1 MRPAEPDQ
9 ALALVR
15 RVLAGREAWLVG
27 GLVRDRAAREAP
39 GAAVAREAMPAQLG
53 TGAEG
58 ALDVDVVVRE
68 DPADAAREL
77 ASAGSAAGFA
87 LSAELG
93 AWRVVA
99 RDGAWQIDV
108 EPLRGETL
116 EADLRQRDFT
126 INAIAQSLD
135 GAQTFDPLGGL
146 RDLAQ
151 RRLRAVSG
159 SAFQGDPLRV
169 LRLVRLA
176 VNLDMRPDEGTLAL
190 ARESAGALRG
200 VSPERVFGEL
210 KLIIGGRDPVGGLR
224 LMDDLGATAVVLPEV
239 AALQGVEQSR
249 FHHRDVLGHTLEVV
263 HQSATIA
270 ADPGAVFGEQHA
282 EVVGSLLREP
292 LADGITRGGALR
304 WGALLHDAAK
314 PPTRAVR
321 PDGRV
326 TFVGH
331 DVLGAELASGL
342 LERLRASA
350 RLQAHVAALVRHH
363 LRLGFLV
370 HERQPL
376 DRRIVYA
383 YMRASEP
390 VEVDVTVLS
399 VADRLATRGDRAQE
413 AIEAH
418 LALARVML
426 DDALQWR
433 QRGAPDPLW
442 RGDELAG
449 ALGIERG
456 PRLGELLEAL
466 REAHFAGLVSTREQ
480 ALEHA
485 RGLLASQAPRA

>member
-1 MRPAEPDQ
+1 MRPAEPEQ

-27 GLVRDRAAREAP
+27 GLVRDLAARAAS
-39 GAAVAREAMPAQLG
+39 GIAAADEVAPAQLG
-53 TGAEG
+53 TGTEG
-58 ALDVDVVVRE
+58 PLDVDVVVAE
-68 DPADAAREL
+68 DPAEVAREL

-116 EADLRQRDFT
+116 EADLRRRDFT

-135 GAQTFDPLGGL
+135 GEQTFDPLGGM

-151 RRLRAVSG
+151 RRLRAVSAG
-159 SAFQGDPLRV
+159 AFQEDPLRV

-176 VNLDMRPDEGTLAL
+176 VNLDMRPDEGALAL
-190 ARESAGALRG
+190 ARESVGALRS

-210 KLIIGGRDPVGGLR
+210 KLIIGGRDPVGALR
-224 LMDDLGATAVVLPEV
+224 LMDDLGATAAVLPEI
-239 AALQGVEQSR
+239 AALRGVEQSR
-249 FHHRDVLGHTLEVV
+249 FHHRDVLGHTMEVV
-263 HQSATIA
+263 QQSAMLA
-270 ADPGAVFGEQHA
+270 ADPGAVFGERHA
-282 EVVGSLLREP
+282 DALGSLLREP

-314 PPTRAVR
+314 PPTRAMR

-331 DVLGAELASGL
+331 DVLGAEIASGVL
-342 LERLRASA
+342 GRLRTSA

-383 YMRASEP
+383 YLRASEP

-399 VADRLATRGDRAQE
+399 VADRLATRGDRAKE
-413 AIEAH
+413 AIDAH

-426 DDALQWR
+426 DDALRWR
-433 QRGAPDPLW
+433 ESGAPSPLW
-442 RGDELAG
+442 RGDELA
-449 ALGIERG
+449 AELGIAPG

-466 REAHFAGLVSTREQ
+466 REAQYAGLVATREQ

-485 RGLLASQAPRA
+485 RGLLASQARPA